1 MANIEHSTMGHSS
14 VHEPKH
20 ITISTTADAG
30 KVITNSSATNAVSV
44 YRKLGVHE
52 LDAALAGQNPFTG
65 FQLWSDSQYVT
76 GARRA
81 ISATTRT
88 SLTINGTGAGQ
99 VTTYTASGSGNWY
112 NTSTHKITPTSLNDA
127 YLCELYFAIK
137 IPVGTSPYVTIDL
150 DVAGTTGILREAT
163 QGVTKGTSVHQHM
176 SFPFLMHATAD
187 FKNNGAVMNITT
199 SHAAELFDIRLIVTR
214 LHRAV

>member
-30 KVITNSSATNAVSV
+30 KVITSSSTTNAVSV

-52 LDAALAGQNPFTG
+52 LNAALAGQNPFTG
-65 FQLWSDSQYVT
+65 FQLWSDNQYVT
-76 GARRA
+76 GARRS

-88 SLTINGTGAGQ
+88 SLTNNGLGTGQ
-99 VTTYTASGSGNWY
+99 STTYTASGSGNWY
-112 NTSTHKITPTSLNDA
+112 NTTSHKITPTNTNDS
-127 YLCELYFAIK
+127 YLIQVYFTLK
-137 IPVGTSPYVTIDL
+137 IPVGTSPYVAVDL
-150 DVAGTTGILREAT
+150 DVGGTTGILREITHPLA
-163 QGVTKGTSVHQHM
+163 KGAAVDEKM
-176 SFPFLMHATAD
+176 SFTFLTHSTAD
-187 FKNNGAVMNITT
+187 FKANGATVYLTT
-199 SHAAELFDIRLIVTR
+199 SHAAELFDTKLIITR